1 MLKIEVRF
9 LLFMILINYK
19 TSAGPLKSKAAKVI
33 VDDVAFY
40 KLGTYR
46 KFTKLL
52 SNKNRV

>member
-9 LLFMILINYK
+9 LLLIILINYK

-46 KFTKLL
+46 EFIKLL